1 MGDTDNEKRSSVFTV
16 RDAENA
22 MMTFTVFAI
31 ATVVGVFL
39 HEIVLKRNSI
49 TDGLYAV
56 MHNVSEILSAATL
69 LTLID
74 EGVDI
79 MFLRRTREER
89 RKQRAEG
96 YQQAVQEFSEWNT
109 RRLEAEA
116 RGRNHLQNHPPEMIP
131 ENPKRK
137 NASFSFRHVP
147 SLWILEKHAQ
157 ATTIR
162 LSFQTL
168 T

>member
-1 MGDTDNEKRSSVFTV
+1 MGDIENEKRSSVFTV

-39 HEIVLKRNSI
+39 HEIVLKRNGI
-49 TDGLYAV
+49 TNGLYAV
-56 MHNVSEILSAATL
+56 MHNVSGILSAATL

-74 EGVDI
+74 EGIDI

-89 RKQRAEG
+89 QRQHEEG
-96 YQQAVQEFSEWNT
+96 YKQAMQEFSEWNN

-116 RGRNHLQNHPPEMIP
+116 RGETFTEPPPGKDTVKP
-131 ENPKRK
+131 EKKKR
-137 NASFSFRHVP
+137 FIF
-147 SLWILEKHAQ
+147 
-157 ATTIR
+157 
-162 LSFQTL
+162 F
-168 T
+168 

>member
-31 ATVVGVFL
+31 ATVIGIFL

-56 MHNVSEILSAATL
+56 MHNISEILSAATL

-74 EGVDI
+74 GT
-79 MFLRRTREER
+79 F
-89 RKQRAEG
+89 
-96 YQQAVQEFSEWNT
+96 
-109 RRLEAEA
+109 
-116 RGRNHLQNHPPEMIP
+116 
-131 ENPKRK
+131 
-137 NASFSFRHVP
+137 
-147 SLWILEKHAQ
+147 
-157 ATTIR
+157 
-162 LSFQTL
+162 
-168 T
+168 